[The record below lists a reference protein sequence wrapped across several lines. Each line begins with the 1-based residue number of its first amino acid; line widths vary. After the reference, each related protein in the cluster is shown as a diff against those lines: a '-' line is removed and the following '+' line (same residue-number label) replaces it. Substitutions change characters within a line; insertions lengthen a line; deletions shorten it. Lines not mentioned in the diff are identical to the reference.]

1 MTVESFTGSPLH
13 DAVLNDPIIDG
24 PNFDTPYQK
33 HQNKPSSAIA

>member
-13 DAVLNDPIIDG
+13 AFLNDPIIDG
-24 PNFDTPYQK
+24 PNFDAPYRK